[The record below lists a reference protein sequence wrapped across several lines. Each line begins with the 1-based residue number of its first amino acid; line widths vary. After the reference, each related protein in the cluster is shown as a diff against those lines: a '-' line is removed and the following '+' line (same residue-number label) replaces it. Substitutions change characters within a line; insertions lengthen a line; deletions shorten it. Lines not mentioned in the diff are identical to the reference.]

1 MLTFKN
7 GNMKNKLKIIGVVFI
22 CVFFSVSCSN
32 VLEEELTGDLT
43 ADGVF
48 VDEEGIDFVL
58 NGAYASLSSFIGA
71 TGTTDAGWTLIGFG
85 TDTYTNGS
93 DGNYKYFNTYD
104 SDLNASSPVVTESWN
119 EFYRGIN
126 AANTVINRAP
136 NALED
141 NDEKLLEVTAQ
152 AKFLRGYIYFWLAR
166 VWGPVHYTEEETQ
179 EAQTEASRMPLAEL
193 YPKIIEDLK
202 FAEENLPGE
211 QNEYG
216 KATKWAAK
224 AVLADLYLFRQN
236 YEEAA
241 KYSEDIISN
250 GPFSVLEN
258 FSDLWDPDNEQNSEV
273 IWSIQFADNL
283 VYDNGGNPA
292 HLFFLMQYDVLPGM
306 KRDTKNGRPWKRF
319 KPTDY
324 LLDLYDM
331 EDTRYDGTFKTVWY
345 ANDPSSAPEDVAV
358 GDTAVYLPRER
369 FTEAEKNAKPYGV
382 NIYNQDEYTDKFYPS
397 TQKWLEQNRIS
408 VNDVSGSKDFVTYRL
423 AEIYLIAAEANAL
436 KSSSNQT
443 KALEYLNEVR
453 MRAYHIDD
461 PSELPNIAMVDIDV
475 ILEERAKELAQEGK
489 RWFDL
494 VRTDNLVELVKL
506 YNSKASPNIQGYHK
520 LRPIPLTQIDR
531 TSTEF
536 EQNPGY

>member
-1 MLTFKN
+1 
-7 GNMKNKLKIIGVVFI
+7 MKNLINKTGIIFI
-22 CVFFSVSCSN
+22 TLLLCISCTK
-32 VLEEELTGDLT
+32 VLDEELTGDLT

-48 VDEEGIDFVL
+48 VDEEGIDFAL

-71 TGTTDAGWTLIGFG
+71 TGNIETGWTLIAFG

-93 DGNYKYFNTYD
+93 DGNFKYFNRYN
-104 SDLNASSPVVTESWN
+104 SDLNASSIVVEEPWN

-126 AANTVINRAP
+126 TANTVINRAP
-136 NALED
+136 GAIEE
-141 NDEKLLEVTAQ
+141 NDEKLLSVTAQ
-152 AKFLRGYIYFWLAR
+152 ARFLRGYIYFWLAR
-166 VWGPVHYTEEETQ
+166 VWGPVPYTDQETT
-179 EAQTEASRMPLAEL
+179 EAQTEATRMPLVDL

-211 QNEYG
+211 QDEYG
-216 KATKWAAK
+216 RATKWAAK

-241 KYSEDIISN
+241 KYSEDIINN
-250 GPFSVLEN
+250 GPFSLVEN
-258 FSDLWDPDNEQNSEV
+258 FIDLWDLDNEQNSEV
-273 IWSIQFADNL
+273 IWSIQFADDL
-283 VYDNGGNPA
+283 LFDNNGNPA

-306 KRDTKNGRPWKRF
+306 KRGIKNGRPWKRF

-331 EDTRYDGTFKTVWY
+331 NDSRYDGTFKTVWY
-345 ANDPSSAPEDVAV
+345 ANNPDSAPEGVTV
-358 GDTAVYLPRER
+358 GDTAVYLPREP
-369 FTEAEKNAKPYGV
+369 FTEEEKNAKPYGV
-382 NIYNQDEYTDKFYPS
+382 NIYNQDEYTKKIYPS
-397 TQKWLEQNRIS
+397 TKKWLEPNRLS
-408 VNDVSGSKDFVTYRL
+408 VNQVSGSKDFVAYRL

-436 KSSSNQT
+436 KPSPDQT

-453 MRAYHIDD
+453 MRAYHVDD
-461 PSELPNIAMVDIDV
+461 PSKLPIINNVDINV

-494 VRTDNLVELVKL
+494 VRTDKLVERVKL
-506 YNSKASPNIQGYHK
+506 HNQEGAPNIQEYHK

-531 TSTEF
+531 TSTDF